1 MPIFEY
7 RCAECDSK
15 FEELVFGRGEDST
28 TCKICGSPRVS
39 RLFSTFAAQSN
50 SSSNGG
56 ACYNQTAGI
65 CQAGGGAAP

>member
-7 RCAECDSK
+7 RCSECGAK
-15 FEELVFGRGEDST
+15 FEELVFGRGQHST
-28 TCKICGSPRVS
+28 ACKSCGSREVN
-39 RLFSTFAAQSN
+39 RLFSTFAAQS

>member
-28 TCKICGSPRVS
+28 TCKSCGSRRVS
-39 RLFSTFAAQSN
+39 RLFSTFAAQST
-50 SSSNGG
+50 SSNGG